1 LRMCCGRKWIGLM
14 LSLTALVSALI
25 VLEYFGL
32 FTHMNMV
39 VSKYLGKQDSLII
52 YFLTLS
58 GSSEAFLVYFIAF
71 LTYDFIKAR
80 RLGAE
85 TVSFVTA
92 LIISMLAVF
101 VLKITFQVPRPGE
114 VALHYSI
121 LNAATQFDYFSF
133 PSGHAA
139 RAPVLAYFGGKGRGL
154 GVKALVWS
162 WALGVALSR
171 LLLEKHW
178 LSDVVTSLFLGLLVS
193 LATDSTLKYWGK
205 LYNKI
210 VSKVGVLK
218 VELPD

>member
-1 LRMCCGRKWIGLM
+1 MRMCCGRKWIALS
-14 LSLTALVSALI
+14 LSLTVLVGALI

-32 FTHMNMV
+32 FTYVNMA
-39 VSKYLGKQDSLII
+39 VSQYLGKQNSLII

-58 GSSEAFLVYFIAF
+58 GSSEAFLIYFIAF

-80 RLGAE
+80 RLRAE
-85 TVSFVTA
+85 TVSFATA

-101 VLKITFQVPRPGE
+101 TLKITFQVPRPGE

-121 LNAATQFDYFSF
+121 LKAVTQFDYFSF

-139 RAPVLAYFGGKGRGL
+139 RAPVLAYFGGKGKGL
-154 GVKALVWS
+154 GVKALLWS

-171 LLLEKHW
+171 LLLEDHW
-178 LSDVVTSLFLGLLVS
+178 LSDVLTSLFLGLLAA
-193 LATDSTLKYWGK
+193 LATDLTLKYWGRV
-205 LYNKI
+205 YNKA

>member
-1 LRMCCGRKWIGLM
+1 LGMHCGRKWIVLT
-14 LSLTALVSALI
+14 LSLTILVGVLI

-32 FTHMNMV
+32 FTYVNIV
-39 VSKYLGKQDSLII
+39 VSQYLGKQNSLII

-58 GSSEAFLVYFIAF
+58 GSSEAFLIYFVVF

-80 RLGAE
+80 RLRAE
-85 TVSFVTA
+85 TVSFVIA

-101 VLKITFQVPRPGE
+101 TLKITFQVPRPGE

-121 LNAATQFDYFSF
+121 IQAMVHFDYFSF

-139 RAPVLAYFGGKGRGL
+139 RASVLAYFGGKRRGL
-154 GVKALVWS
+154 GVKTLLWS

-171 LLLEKHW
+171 LLLGKHW

-193 LATDSTLKYWGK
+193 LATDSTLRYWGR
-205 LYNKI
+205 LYNKTLG
-210 VSKVGVLK
+210 KVGVLRI
-218 VELPD
+218 ELPD